1 MLKTVDI
8 KNIKIISLILNN
20 YSLSYQNRPKNT
32 PKTRGSFS
40 ERIVLKHDMK
50 NIEPG
55 KRIAAC
61 E

>member
-1 MLKTVDI
+1 MLKTVNI

-20 YSLSYQNRPKNT
+20 YSLSYQNRPK
-32 PKTRGSFS
+32 TRGSFS
-40 ERIVLKHDMK
+40 ERIGLKHDMK

>member
-1 MLKTVDI
+1 MLKTVNI

-40 ERIVLKHDMK
+40 ERIGLKHDMK

-55 KRIAAC
+55 K
-61 E
+61 

>member
-1 MLKTVDI
+1 MLKTV
-8 KNIKIISLILNN
+8 NIKKHKDHLFNSSQLFIIIPK
-20 YSLSYQNRPKNT
+20 QTKNT